1 MAATLEE
8 EINEHKDK
16 NDSSKSDCHW
26 KRPLKKASVSG
37 DDPDGR
43 GSSALGVSDV
53 PPLSPLNDHLEGR
66 IELDSDESLMGPHVV
81 DSAIKKVGT
90 SKTSISKPAK
100 QSLRPSAL
108 LKEIRRGKMT
118 VEGKDIGSPP
128 SKGDVCPK
136 VPLQK
141 VNSTHAPLKFS
152 ESPLDTS
159 NRQTMRNPEPSQWV
173 GENVVSNFFKKTA
186 FCVWEDIQDKIMRIP
201 FEYIPRLRPEI
212 ATILSGIENIHADGF
227 TPLDEYLNNYLKRKA
242 EAIDQQELEVA
253 KLQDEV
259 NTLESTPTISEEAIE
274 ILATKAEAIDQ
285 QELKVAKLQDEVNTL
300 ESTPSIT
307 EEAIEILATVCRSM
321 EAAREEFKNFKWK
334 L

>member
-1 MAATLEE
+1 MTNIFSKGESIYFGEYEVRELIHNGARIQWHANLQNRNKHEHMVDTHDSSFLQTSYYVLATSQTTREPR
-8 EINEHKDK
+8 EHKDK

-43 GSSALGVSDV
+43 GSSALRVPDV
-53 PPLSPLNDHLEGR
+53 PPLSPLNDHLEGL

-81 DSAIKKVGT
+81 DSTIKEVGT
-90 SKTSISKPAK
+90 SKTFVSKPAK
-100 QSLRPSAL
+100 QSLRPFAF
-108 LKEIRRGKMT
+108 LKEIRQGKLT
-118 VEGKDIGSPP
+118 VGGKDIGSPS
-128 SKGDVCPK
+128 SKGDACPK

-141 VNSTHAPLKFS
+141 
-152 ESPLDTS
+152 
-159 NRQTMRNPEPSQWV
+159 V

-186 FCVWEDIQDKIMRIP
+186 FCVWEDIQDKIMRTP

-212 ATILSGIENIHADGF
+212 ATILSGIENIHADGL

-259 NTLESTPTISEEAIE
+259 NTLESTP
-274 ILATKAEAIDQ
+274 
-285 QELKVAKLQDEVNTL
+285 
-300 ESTPSIT
+300 SIT

-321 EAAREEFKNFKWK
+321 EVARE
-334 L
+334 